1 LELAQELGVLGVA
14 VIILLE
20 LPLTKKVEG
29 EEEPLGTQAM
39 ADQEQIMA
47 AAAPEQILLVVAAV
61 VAVVAHQ
68 IMP

>member
-14 VIILLE
+14 VILLLE
-20 LPLTKKVEG
+20 PLLTKKVEG
-29 EEEPLGTQAM
+29 EEGPLGTQAT

-47 AAAPEQILLVVAAV
+47 AAAPEQILLLVAVA

-68 IMP
+68 IML